1 MSFRTLVVKSR
12 AKLEYQLNYMIVR
25 SDTYMRVHLSEISI
39 LIIEN
44 PAVAMTG
51 ILLCELAKR
60 NIKVI
65 FCDDKHNP
73 CFECSPYYGNFETS
87 KRIKNQINWE
97 VKMKAVI
104 WKQIIEEKIRN
115 QMRLLNRERHFEASK
130 LLEQY
135 LQNVDEGDVTNRE
148 GHAAKVYFNALFG
161 NDFTRSNK
169 EDLRNIAL
177 NYGYSI
183 LLSAVNRVSASS
195 GYLTQIG
202 IWHDNEFNNFNLG
215 SDLMEPFRPIVDS
228 VLIKMGDESD
238 FKSRMNNIMNVETY
252 INGEKTRL
260 SNALTIYLRSIFNA
274 LNTNNEYGLIF
285 MESYDI

>member
-1 MSFRTLVVKSR
+1 M
-12 AKLEYQLNYMIVR
+12 
-25 SDTYMRVHLSEISI
+25 
-39 LIIEN
+39 
-44 PAVAMTG
+44 
-51 ILLCELAKR
+51 
-60 NIKVI
+60 
-65 FCDDKHNP
+65 
-73 CFECSPYYGNFETS
+73 
-87 KRIKNQINWE
+87 
-97 VKMKAVI
+97 
-104 WKQIIEEKIRN
+104 
-115 QMRLLNRERHFEASK
+115 EASK

-183 LLSAVNRVSASS
+183 LLSAVNRVIASS
-195 GYLTQIG
+195 GYLTQIV

-228 VLIKMGDESD
+228 ILIKMGDESD

>member
-1 MSFRTLVVKSR
+1 
-12 AKLEYQLNYMIVR
+12 
-25 SDTYMRVHLSEISI
+25 
-39 LIIEN
+39 
-44 PAVAMTG
+44 MTE

-65 FCDDKHNP
+65 CCDDKHKP

-97 VKMKAVI
+97 VKMKSVI
-104 WKQIIEEKIRN
+104 WKQIVEEKIRN

-183 LLSAVNRVSASS
+183 LLSAVNRVIASS

-228 VLIKMGDESD
+228 ILIKMGDESD